1 MYEHPG
7 AGALNYFP
15 CRYGNSKLMFRGPR
29 RRLEGVFCAM
39 TGGTETY
46 GKFVKTPFP
55 ALVEEL
61 TGHRIVNL
69 GCANAGP
76 DIFSGE
82 AAVLNLCAPARVTVV
97 QVLGAQNMSN
107 RFYAVHPRRNDRFL
121 RASPQ
126 LKALFPE
133 VDFTEFHFTRHM
145 LTTLK
150 TVSLRKFAAVEAEL
164 KTAWVARLKSLT
176 APLAGASVLL
186 HVTGVGSR
194 GFADGGLGPEPLF
207 VDDAMV
213 AEVAPGFS
221 ETVRVRA
228 GPAAVARGTAGMVFS
243 PLEEPAAMALPGP
256 EVHAE
261 IAAALA
267 PVIDRFMAPA

>member
-82 AAVLNLCAPARVTVV
+82 AAVLKLCAPARVTVV

-107 RFYAVHPRRNDRFL
+107 RYYSVHPRRNDRFL
-121 RASPQ
+121 RASQ
-126 LKALFPE
+126 LMRSVFKE
-133 VDFTEFHFTRHM
+133 IDFTEFNFTRHM
-145 LTTLK
+145 LKTLQRR
-150 TVSLRKFAAVEAEL
+150 TPNRFAILADELRM
-164 KTAWVARLKSLT
+164 AWVARMMALIERIEGPVVLLDLQEYRAAPAEDGMGCDPLLVTPEMIAQISAGAAAVVT
-176 APLAGASVLL
+176 VTPSVAARAAATEGMCFAPL
-186 HVTGVGSR
+186 
-194 GFADGGLGPEPLF
+194 DGPIATQMPGP
-207 VDDAMV
+207 VV
-213 AEVAPGFS
+213 HQEVAD
-221 ETVRVRA
+221 
-228 GPAAVARGTAGMVFS
+228 
-243 PLEEPAAMALPGP
+243 
-256 EVHAE
+256 
-261 IAAALA
+261 ALA
-267 PVIDRFMAPA
+267 PVLAKLL